1 MSLSP
6 KTIVGALSV
15 ENKGSIDLEYGLL
28 TYGCSKSIVI
38 FDLNTNLTIQVLD
51 GHRNNVTAVKFSPQ
65 TPITP
70 VESRNT
76 IQLVSGDQKGYM
88 VVWNAVYGSAIAVM
102 SCPFSTPRPVK
113 DVFWL
118 QPRSTS
124 PIIKVAR
131 HNSQNK
137 NNESLHKNQKD
148 NKIKRKR
155 KKKKSENENNHNN
168 KSNSL
173 NNNNNNNNSS
183 QTIHNNNKN
192 KSINE
197 EEQPRKRKSDNIRGA
212 TLLSRSQKRTRY
224 LLTLY
229 EPGFLVFWSVYIG
242 NRSERAKQLWFKDL
256 GIEVTSMAVDPFKAG
271 SMAFCSSANDIWF
284 LDLKNPESTLI
295 TTPDPPEF
303 SKLRHYRISENGQS
317 TSNSRNN
324 SSNSK
329 KLKSNTNSQSILQ
342 VIFYPHK
349 PNLVFYLF
357 PSQIFLFDSSLLQV
371 VCIAKKTVRSNFYRI
386 IFSKTNENFFYIL
399 HHEGSVSA
407 WKFSIEKN
415 SYKIFMMTIF
425 EQYKATRI
433 AKVRS
438 WLKLGIA
445 INSHIKDQ
453 LLIVAGNGSIWK
465 WEFNPFKTS
474 TQEYFLELFPIHS
487 NKGKENERQK
497 IMERGEEKENKGEIN
512 LIGLY
517 ETICE
522 RPCCLSVR
530 DIENKNEKSIVA
542 VGSSK
547 GTIQIVD
554 VLKSECLKTYQVY
567 KSHVDIIRWV
577 NKTLIISSSSIETKT
592 KMEYKNQVSFLD
604 LESGRQKMLNR
615 GKDLETGKITDIL
628 LSSTKR
634 YVTLIFSKGPFEIWD
649 LNGFNQLARLKV
661 EFIGGFAWSFGLYL
675 GKEFFIFSIPGQQVI
690 YQFIV
695 NGTNLV
701 KQSDVK
707 LKVPINN
714 LSTLDWRSNSLIM
727 ATTSGEIHHLDTK
740 KKITQILNLP
750 ENKLIKYIRFR
761 PSKRKIILILYQ
773 DGHFDVY
780 DLNNNCK
787 VNEHRRLKH
796 INVKD
801 AYFITS
807 NHIILLCDDGCLR
820 IFDIKITTN
829 NSKINFDNLKY
840 KNLSPVI
847 YNHSLSLSLKII
859 LQLNFTIINKEKIE
873 YFNPFL
879 LKKSTINYNNFFNVN
894 KNNKSNKDT
903 KYNKLNFL
911 KRKFLIL
918 SKELKFSINNAKS
931 LAERFLLVSK
941 YYYDSNEIKFWELVI
956 QYSNLF
962 KKNIRQNFDVDNN
975 KNVEN
980 ENNNTIIDKEQKK
993 NRVINIENNK
1003 NILNENHNQDQD
1015 QNQDQDRGQNQ
1026 NQKGVTGVERGG
1038 DKRERIK
1045 NNVSISTNFGIL
1057 QPKKQLFKQKMKD
1070 IQIQNKMKTPN
1081 ESFSNR
1087 LMQEYTFL
1095 NQKQKALKICLE
1107 NGNND
1112 NSCESSEHFY
1122 QNLFNTVVLSAS
1134 ISQQNFLDTIKKIVE
1149 IIIKQNLSQGVQLL
1163 CSIGCYK
1170 EACEYLIK
1178 NNKWEQ
1184 ALLISKINMKQGDS
1198 SKIFNKYANK
1208 LWESGQFWKAIHL
1221 LTSVGN
1227 LQIVEKLIEIERMD
1241 IAFMFLLVCF
1251 DFDFDSELG
1260 IFNLLNQTK
1269 NPLIDQFNQLKL
1281 LFANLLKKIGLS
1293 DLIID
1298 N

>member
-6 KTIVGALSV
+6 KTIVGALSE
-15 ENKGSIDLEYGLL
+15 ENKGSIDLEYGLM

-38 FDLNTNLTIQVLD
+38 FDLNTNSTIQVLD
-51 GHRNNVTAVKFSPQ
+51 GHRNNITAVKFSPQ
-65 TPITP
+65 TSITP
-70 VESRNT
+70 VESRNP

-88 VVWNAVYGSAIAVM
+88 VVWNVVYGSAIAVM

-124 PIIKVAR
+124 SIIKVAR
-131 HNSQNK
+131 HNSQNE
-137 NNESLHKNQKD
+137 NNHKNQKE
-148 NKIKRKR
+148 KKMESKR

-168 KSNSL
+168 NSSSNGNRR
-173 NNNNNNNNSS
+173 NNNNNNNK
-183 QTIHNNNKN
+183 KN
-192 KSINE
+192 KTKNQE
-197 EEQPRKRKSDNIRGA
+197 DQPRKRKSESIGGA
-212 TLLSRSQKRTRY
+212 AMLSRSQTRTRY

-229 EPGFLVFWSVYIG
+229 EPGFLVLWSVYIG
-242 NRSERAKQLWFKDL
+242 NRSERAKQLWYKEL
-256 GIEVTSMAVDPFKAG
+256 GVEVTSMAMNPFKAG
-271 SMAFCSSANDIWF
+271 SMAFCSNANDIWF
-284 LDLKNPESTLI
+284 LDLKEPESTLI

-303 SKLRHYRISENGQS
+303 SKLRHYRISGNDKP
-317 TSNSRNN
+317 NNNN
-324 SSNSK
+324 SSNSNSNSNSNK
-329 KLKSNTNSQSILQ
+329 KFKSNGNSQSIVQ
-342 VIFYPHK
+342 VIFCPHK

-357 PSQIFLFDSSLLQV
+357 PNQIFLFDSLLLQV
-371 VCIAKKTVRSNFYRI
+371 VCIVKKTVRTNFYRI
-386 IFSKTNENFFYIL
+386 IFSKTNENCFYIL

-415 SYKIFMMTIF
+415 SYKVFMITIF

-445 INSHIKDQ
+445 INSNIKDQ

-474 TQEYFLELFPIHS
+474 TQQYFLELFPIHS
-487 NKGKENERQK
+487 NNGKENERQK
-497 IMERGEEKENKGEIN
+497 VMERVKEKENKGEIN

-522 RPCCLSVR
+522 QPCCLSLR
-530 DIENKNEKSIVA
+530 NIENKIENLIVA

-567 KSHVDIIRWV
+567 KSPVNIIRWV
-577 NKTLIISSSSIETKT
+577 NKTLIISSSSIETKK
-592 KMEYKNQVSFLD
+592 KMEYRNQVSFLD

-615 GKDLETGKITDIL
+615 GKDLETVKITNIL

-649 LNGFNQLARLKV
+649 LKGFNQLARLKV
-661 EFIGGFAWSFGLYL
+661 KSVDGFAWSFGLYL
-675 GKEFFIFSIPGQQVI
+675 GKEFFIFSIPGQQLI

-707 LKVPINN
+707 LKAPINN
-714 LSTLDWRSNSLIM
+714 LSTLNWRSNSLIM

-750 ENKLIKYIRFR
+750 ENKLIKSIRFR

-773 DGHFDVY
+773 DGDFDVY

-787 VNEHRRLKH
+787 VNENRRLKH
-796 INVKD
+796 LNVID

-847 YNHSLSLSLKII
+847 YNHSLSLSLKTI

-879 LKKSTINYNNFFNVN
+879 LKKSTIDYNKFFKMDKNY
-894 KNNKSNKDT
+894 KDT
-903 KYNKLNFL
+903 KSNNLNFL

-918 SKELKFSINNAKS
+918 SKELKSSINNAKS

-941 YYYDSNEIKFWELVI
+941 YYHDSNEIKFWELVI
-956 QYSNLF
+956 QYSDLF
-962 KKNIRQNFDVDNN
+962 KKYILQKFDTDNN
-975 KNVEN
+975 RNVEN
-980 ENNNTIIDKEQKK
+980 EDIENVENKNNNEIIDKEQKK
-993 NRVINIENNK
+993 SNCTNIEDNQS
-1003 NILNENHNQDQD
+1003 ILNKDP
-1015 QNQDQDRGQNQ
+1015 
-1026 NQKGVTGVERGG
+1026 NQKETNSIERGNG
-1038 DKRERIK
+1038 KMDEIK
-1045 NNVSISTNFGIL
+1045 NNVNISTNFGIL
-1057 QPKKQLFKQKMKD
+1057 QPKRQLFKQKMKD
-1070 IQIQNKMKTPN
+1070 LQIQNKINTQN
-1081 ESFSNR
+1081 ESFSNQ
-1087 LMQEYTFL
+1087 LMQEYTFV
-1095 NQKQKALKICLE
+1095 NQKKKALKICLE
-1107 NGNND
+1107 NGNNN
-1112 NSCESSEHFY
+1112 NSCENSEHFY

-1134 ISQQNFLDTIKKIVE
+1134 ISQQNFLDTIKKLVQN
-1149 IIIKQNLSQGVQLL
+1149 IIKQNLLQGVQLL

-1170 EACEYLIK
+1170 EACEYLII

-1184 ALLISKINMKQGDS
+1184 ALLISKINMNQEDS

-1208 LWESGQFWKAIHL
+1208 LWESGQFWKAIHF
-1221 LTSVGN
+1221 LTSVGD
-1227 LQIVEKLIEIERMD
+1227 LQIVEKLIEIERID

-1251 DFDFDSELG
+1251 DFDFDFDFELSKY
-1260 IFNLLNQTK
+1260 LNQTK
-1269 NPLIDQFNQLKL
+1269 NPLIHQFNRLKF

-1293 DLIID
+1293 DLIIE